1 MRCGICF
8 DDVPRIATL
17 AARCGHPYCKECWGG
32 YVQAA
37 ISGGRP
43 SLDLRCPLPECC
55 AAVPRSVVL
64 SVASPADAA
73 RYDTFAVR
81 SYVDYNR
88 RAAWCPGAGCE
99 AAAEATVDVGGD
111 ALDVACSR
119 CGEDFCFTCGRDAH
133 RPVDCDTVKKWMTK
147 NSAESENLN
156 WILAHTKA
164 CPKCKRPIEKNQG
177 CMHMTCSQCRHNF
190 CWLCEAPWS
199 DHGERTGGFYACN
212 RYETQRKAGAYDDVA
227 AQRERARTALERY
240 THYYQ
245 RWAEHDRARTRAAAQ
260 AVAAAGAKLDALADA
275 TATPPSQLRFVLDAW
290 SQVVQCR
297 RILKW
302 TYAYG
307 YYRFAEV
314 GGGEDPAAASGS
326 DGAPPP
332 PPRPSP
338 AEAAALRAQ
347 QDFFEYAQG
356 QAETYLEMLHAAVE
370 KKLDALLNDGE
381 SDEDG
386 EEGGGGGD
394 PAAGDP
400 AAAAPPAY
408 GAPDA
413 APAADG
419 ADVAMREASGTPR
432 ARPPPGWAEFREHLI
447 GLTDVT
453 RTHFDRLVAE
463 LERGL
468 DNLAAEYHAGDAFGE
483 GDGSQPSAR
492 RVVRPP
498 SRGPTLLGGC
508 GTSGAATAGR
518 ATWQCTECTFAND
531 AGATACT
538 VCEHPREG
546 G

>member
-1 MRCGICF
+1 MSVDGCVDVGGRRVRVCVRGGAWETGEAAPPPRSTLTVVNKNPLTLHPPIRDVARLQDEWFADTDAVKAVVGLTGPDPTADTASPTIRCGICF
-8 DDVPRIATL
+8 DDVPRASTL
-17 AARCGHPYCKECWGG
+17 AARCGHPYCTECWGG

-37 ISGGRP
+37 ISDGARS
-43 SLDLRCPLPECC
+43 SLDLRCPLPKCR

-64 SVASPADAA
+64 AVASPADAA

-81 SYVDYNR
+81 SYVEDNR
-88 RAAWCPGAGCE
+88 RASWCTGAGCE

-111 ALDVACSR
+111 ALDVACTQ
-119 CGEDFCFTCGRDAH
+119 CGKDFCFTCGEDAH
-133 RPVDCDTVKKWMTK
+133 RPVDCATVKKWMVK

-290 SQVVQCR
+290 AQVVQCR

-314 GGGEDPAAASGS
+314 GGGG
-326 DGAPPP
+326 GA
-332 PPRPSP
+332 RG
-338 AEAAALRAQ
+338 RQ
-347 QDFFEYAQG
+347 RQRQRRR
-356 QAETYLEMLHAAVE
+356 
-370 KKLDALLNDGE
+370 
-381 SDEDG
+381 
-386 EEGGGGGD
+386 
-394 PAAGDP
+394 
-400 AAAAPPAY
+400 
-408 GAPDA
+408 A
-413 APAADG
+413 APAA
-419 ADVAMREASGTPR
+419 TPLPR
-432 ARPPPGWAEFREHLI
+432 GSRRPARPARLFRVCA
-447 GLTDVT
+447 GAGGDVP
-453 RTHFDRLVAE
+453 
-463 LERGL
+463 
-468 DNLAAEYHAGDAFGE
+468 GDA
-483 GDGSQPSAR
+483 AR
-492 RVVRPP
+492 R
-498 SRGPTLLGGC
+498 GGEE
-508 GTSGAATAGR
+508 AGR
-518 ATWQCTECTFAND
+518 AAE
-531 AGATACT
+531 
-538 VCEHPREG
+538 
-546 G
+546 